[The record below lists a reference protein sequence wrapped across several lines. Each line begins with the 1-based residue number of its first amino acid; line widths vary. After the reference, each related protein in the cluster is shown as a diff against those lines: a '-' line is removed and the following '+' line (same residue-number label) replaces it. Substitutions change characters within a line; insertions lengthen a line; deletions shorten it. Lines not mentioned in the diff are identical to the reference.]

1 MNKSPINNLKKRPKN
16 LNLLS
21 VRFPMSA
28 IMSVGHRA
36 AGVLLF
42 LSLPYFI
49 YIFQLSLT
57 SESGFLQAKAELQSP
72 MIKFFCSI
80 ILWAL
85 AHHFIAGIRY
95 FLLDVDIGIE
105 KKWAQKTALLVIIS
119 GFVMFIIS
127 IILFYF

>member
-1 MNKSPINNLKKRPKN
+1 MRSINHQKTRPKN

-21 VRFPMSA
+21 VKFPMSA

-57 SESGFLQAKAELQSP
+57 NDAGFLQAKGELQSP
-72 MIKFFCSI
+72 AVKIFCLISI
-80 ILWAL
+80 WAL

-95 FLLDVDIGIE
+95 FLLDIDIGIE
-105 KKWAQKTALLVIIS
+105 KKWAQKSALFVTVLGSVIFVIS
-119 GFVMFIIS
+119 F
-127 IILFYF
+127 ILFYL